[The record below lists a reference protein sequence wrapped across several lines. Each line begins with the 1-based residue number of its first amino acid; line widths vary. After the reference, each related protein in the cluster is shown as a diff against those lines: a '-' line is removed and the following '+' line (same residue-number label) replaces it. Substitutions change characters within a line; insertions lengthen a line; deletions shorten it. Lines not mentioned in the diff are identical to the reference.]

1 MVNEILSLTPENTSE
16 DDKEEVKND
25 YKWYVL
31 LQKKKIKQ
39 GTEVDTM
46 GGNGNES
53 ENERR
58 GKGLYFRWGCWGRCP
73 CIDGIFKQ
81 KLY

>member
-31 LQKKKIKQ
+31 LQKKKSNK
-39 GTEVDTM
+39 VL
-46 GGNGNES
+46 
-53 ENERR
+53 
-58 GKGLYFRWGCWGRCP
+58 K
-73 CIDGIFKQ
+73 
-81 KLY
+81 